1 MKLGELAARMGA
13 AVLVPAGRLD
23 AEISHVCAGDHVSR
37 LLDEST
43 PVTLV
48 VSRLAATSVIQSAAL
63 LDAPAVC
70 VSGGAAPSREA
81 ARLAES
87 LDVAVLVSPLSLEE
101 TRDCACVALGLMPGD
116 GR

>member
-1 MKLGELAARMGA
+1 MKLGELAARIEA
-13 AVLVPAGRLD
+13 TVVVPAGRLD
-23 AEISHVCAGDHVSR
+23 AIIEHVWAGDHVSR

-70 VSGGAAPSREA
+70 VSGGAAPSGEA

-87 LDVAVLVSPLSLEE
+87 LDVAVLVAPHSLEE
-101 TRDCACVALGLMPGD
+101 TRDRACEALGLSPGD
-116 GR
+116 GP